1 MPNNSAGIIGTG
13 LYVPEGIIDNAYLA
27 DRLGISQEA
36 ILKRTGIEER
46 RYALNGMAA
55 SDLGFLAAQQA
66 LDSAQVKPGEI
77 DLIICSTY
85 TPDMSFPSTAC
96 IIQDKLGA
104 KKAGAFDLQAACSGF
119 VYGLIT
125 ASQFIATGICSHILL
140 VASDVNSSI
149 VDRKD
154 YKVSSLFG
162 DGAGAVVLGRVP
174 GGMGILSYHFGSDG
188 SGGHLFCRPAGGS
201 RLPASHETV
210 DKKLHYIQMDGQNL
224 FRFGVATLVN
234 SSKKALEQAN
244 LNSDHVDL
252 FIPHQANLRIIK
264 SGIERLRIPLD
275 KTYINIHK
283 YGNTASATI
292 PIALDETVRNGR
304 LKKGDVVLLT
314 GFGAGLTWASVVMK
328 WI

>member
-1 MPNNSAGIIGTG
+1 MPNYNAGIIGTG
-13 LYVPEGIIDNAYLA
+13 LYLPEKIIDNARLSQL
-27 DRLGISQEA
+27 LGISKEA
-36 ILKRTGIEER
+36 IFKRTGIEER
-46 RYALNGMAA
+46 RYVSNGMAA
-55 SDLGFLAAQQA
+55 SDLGFLAAQEA
-66 LDSAQVKPGEI
+66 LHSAKVKPEEL
-77 DLIICSTY
+77 DLVVCSTY

-104 KKAGAFDLQAACSGF
+104 KNAGAFDLQAACSGF

-125 ASQFIATGICSHILL
+125 ASQFVISGICSHILL

-149 VDRKD
+149 VDRHD

-162 DGAGAVVLGRVP
+162 DGAGAVVISRVP
-174 GGMGILSYHFGSDG
+174 DGKGILAHHFGSDG
-188 SGGHLFCRPAGGS
+188 SGGDLFCRPAGGS
-201 RLPASHETV
+201 RLPTSQETI
-210 DKKLHYIQMDGQNL
+210 DKRLHYIQMDGQSL
-224 FRFGVATLVN
+224 FRFGVSTLVR
-234 SSKKALEQAN
+234 SSLKALKGAKITT
-244 LNSDHVDL
+244 DHVDL

-264 SGIERLRIPLD
+264 SGIERLKIPQD

-292 PIALDETVRNGR
+292 AIALDESVKAGR
-304 LKKGDVVLLT
+304 LKKGDIVLLT

>member
-1 MPNNSAGIIGTG
+1 
-13 LYVPEGIIDNAYLA
+13 VPEGIIDNACLA
-27 DRLGISQEA
+27 KRLGISQEA

-46 RYALNGMAA
+46 RYASNGMAA
-55 SDLGFLAAQQA
+55 SDLGLLAAQQA
-66 LDSAQVKPGEI
+66 LHSAKVKPEEI
-77 DLIICSTY
+77 DLVVCSTY

-104 KKAGAFDLQAACSGF
+104 KRAGAFDLQAACSGF

-125 ASQFIATGICSHILL
+125 ASQFIITGLCSRILL

-149 VDRKD
+149 VDSKD

-162 DGAGAVVLGRVP
+162 DGAGAVVLGPVP
-174 GGMGILSYHFGSDG
+174 EGIGILSHHFGSDG
-188 SGGHLFCRPAGGS
+188 SGGHLFYRPAGGS

-210 DKKLHYIQMDGQNL
+210 EKRLHYIQMDGQNL

-234 SSKKALEQAN
+234 SSMKALKQAN
-244 LNSDHVDL
+244 LQTDHVDL

-264 SGIERLRIPLD
+264 SGIKRLNIPLE

-292 PIALDETVRNGR
+292 PIALDETVRSGR
-304 LKKGDVVLLT
+304 LKKDDVVLLT
-314 GFGAGLTWASVVMK
+314 GFGAGLTWASVVLK
-328 WI
+328 WV

>member
-1 MPNNSAGIIGTG
+1 MKDYSAGIIGTG
-13 LYVPEGIIDNAYLA
+13 LYVPEEIIDNSRLA
-27 DRLGISQEA
+27 ERLGISKEA
-36 ILKRTGIEER
+36 IFKRTGIEER
-46 RYALNGMAA
+46 RYAPVGMAA

-66 LDSAQVKPGEI
+66 LHSAKVKPENI
-77 DLIICSTY
+77 DLIICATY

-96 IIQDKLGA
+96 IIQDRLGA
-104 KKAGAFDLQAACSGF
+104 KRAGAFDLQAACSGF

-125 ASQFIATGICSHILL
+125 ASQFIVTGLCSRILL

-149 VDRKD
+149 VDSKD

-162 DGAGAVVLGRVP
+162 DGAGAVVLDRVSE
-174 GGMGILSYHFGSDG
+174 GMGILSHHFGSDG
-188 SGGHLFCRPAGGS
+188 SGGNLFYRPAGGS
-201 RLPASHETV
+201 RMPASYETV
-210 DKKLHYIQMDGQNL
+210 DKRLHYIQMDGQNL

-234 SSKKALEQAN
+234 SSKEALKKAN
-244 LNSDHVDL
+244 LQTDNVDL
-252 FIPHQANLRIIK
+252 FIPHQANIRIIK
-264 SGIERLRIPLD
+264 SGIKRLNIPLK

-292 PIALDETVRNGR
+292 PIALDETVKSGQ
-304 LKKGDVVLLT
+304 LKKDDIVLLT